1 MFYSIGA
8 RRIGVNGHM
17 KIAADHPAHLAY
29 SALNRQDKRP
39 KADEVEKPVEKVKE
53 QAFQLD
59 LSKAGTR
66 YLATL
71 KSR

>member
-1 MFYSIGA
+1 
-8 RRIGVNGHM
+8 M

-29 SALNRQDKRP
+29 SALNRQREQSGAKEQ
-39 KADEVEKPVEKVKE
+39 KAPAEKPAE

-66 YLATL
+66 YLKTL